1 MEKLTKKLVGDDK
14 RAKKYGVNT
23 LKTVALTLQ
32 NGESKTYA
40 KILGTKIYK
49 YLELI
54 DPETT
59 LSSLLQSDRQF
70 LKRLGNEEKY
80 HLSNVESSLA
90 TLSELKISKRKKKS
104 NAKMSIL
111 GGKKEILND
120 ARRIMQ
126 IIPINDMQTL
136 LITIDE
142 IYDFQTTM
150 YNTGSVPPSTIVYK
164 HENMCDMELL
174 VESFFRNKFP
184 QANKRHIGTLGA
196 SLLHACTTYL
206 YDLRVRTFYYVLTS
220 QVSMNIK
227 VEMQKMIDSYRR
239 HLDQISLLEGHYGQG
254 IAWKKNIMAS
264 LTRFFT
270 QLNSLQI
277 EELKDRL
284 EEETPWSVVATGMLV
299 TMRYPSGPDMNATPP
314 SPLFAK
320 KKKKLKKKGKSK
332 TKKNKPYD
340 SFMHYLGMLYLEANR
355 KYYLDFRDKLAQ
367 CNPTESE
374 QVAAPLVELALRR
387 ADPFLNKL
395 ALKHRLMKILE
406 ISDSNEL
413 ADSMVNPP
421 GKSLT
426 KFINVQKICKLL
438 LCSANF
444 FPTRFYIDDYAKT
457 KPCIVF
463 DTRGRYNA
471 TP

>member
-1 MEKLTKKLVGDDK
+1 M
-14 RAKKYGVNT
+14 
-23 LKTVALTLQ
+23 
-32 NGESKTYA
+32 
-40 KILGTKIYK
+40 
-49 YLELI
+49 
-54 DPETT
+54 
-59 LSSLLQSDRQF
+59 
-70 LKRLGNEEKY
+70 
-80 HLSNVESSLA
+80 
-90 TLSELKISKRKKKS
+90 
-104 NAKMSIL
+104 
-111 GGKKEILND
+111 ND
-120 ARRIMQ
+120 ARRVTQ
-126 IIPINDMQTL
+126 IIPIKDIQTL

-142 IYDFQTTM
+142 IYDFQTAT
-150 YNTGSVPPSTIVYK
+150 YKIGSAPPSTTVYK
-164 HENMCDMELL
+164 HENVCEMELL

-184 QANKRHIGTLGA
+184 EANKRQLGTLGA

-227 VEMQKMIDSYRR
+227 VGMQKMIDSYRR

-270 QLNSLQI
+270 QLNSLHI

-299 TMRYPSGPDMNATPP
+299 TMRYPSGPDMNAAHF
-314 SPLFAK
+314 SAVCEE
-320 KKKKLKKKGKSK
+320 KKKLKKKDKA
-332 TKKNKPYD
+332 TKKINRTIR
-340 SFMHYLGMLYLEANR
+340 LCTIWACCTLEANR

-395 ALKHRLMKILE
+395 ALKRRLMKILE
-406 ISDSNEL
+406 ISDINEL

-426 KFINVQKICKLL
+426 KFINVEKICKVL

-444 FPTRFYIDDYAKT
+444 FPTRFYIDD
-457 KPCIVF
+457 
-463 DTRGRYNA
+463 
-471 TP
+471 